1 MDQLRKLF
9 IQKDDGTFE
18 ELAAVI
24 ADRDLKTIKKTTIK
38 RAIDKYVSNCTA
50 NKCIKNQSNER
61 LYFGIF
67 LNFLT
72 EKELTY
78 IDEVTREHI
87 DQFEALLLR
96 SMKASS
102 VNRRFC
108 AIRNFFNKCVD
119 WQMLVESPCS
129 GYRKRK
135 IEQNPF
141 KPWPPELMDRFL
153 LMSGGIWAKIFEF
166 LWLTGCRP
174 MELKNLR
181 WTDIDFDNQTIK
193 FRCGKNAQVSRLF
206 PITKAIDK
214 FLHGLKMSGP
224 YVFADNKRQLNNDNL
239 YHYCKKRM
247 DKLGLTGFTVY
258 GIRHGFGTRLAR
270 QGVSA
275 FYIAELMGHSDLKT
289 TRGYVHS
296 DKKLLIQILN
306 KAK

>member
-1 MDQLRKLF
+1 MRKLF

-18 ELAAVI
+18 ELAAII
-24 ADRDLKTIKKTTIK
+24 ADRDLRTIKKITISD
-38 RAIDKYVSNCTA
+38 AFSKYIKNCTA

-67 LNFLT
+67 QKFLE
-72 EKELTY
+72 EKGVVY

-108 AIRNFFNKCVD
+108 AIRNFFNKCID
-119 WQMLVESPCS
+119 WNMLVESPCS

-141 KPWPPELMDRFL
+141 KPWTPELISRFL
-153 LMSGGIWAKIFEF
+153 LLCDGVWAKIFEF

-181 WTDIDFDNQTIK
+181 WTDIDYDNQTIK
-193 FRCGKNAQVSRLF
+193 FRCGKNAQVSRAF
-206 PITKAIDK
+206 PITNDIDR
-214 FLHGLKMSGP
+214 FLHDLKMNGSFVFTGP
-224 YVFADNKRQLNNDNL
+224 NKKQINNDSL
-239 YHYCKKRM
+239 YHYCKKRLI
-247 DKLGLTGFTVY
+247 KLGLTGFTVY
-258 GIRHGFGTRLAR
+258 GIRHGFGTKLAR

-275 FYIAELMGHSDLKT
+275 FYIAELMGHTDLKT

>member
-1 MDQLRKLF
+1 MKKLYV
-9 IQKDDGTFE
+9 KNDDGTFE
-18 ELAAVI
+18 EISALLTGPH
-24 ADRDLKTIKKTTIK
+24 LKPIKKTTIQD
-38 RAIDKYVSNCTA
+38 AFSKYIKNCTA
-50 NKCIKNQSNER
+50 NKCVKNQSNEK
-61 LYFGIF
+61 LYFQIF
-67 LNFLT
+67 QKFLM
-72 EKELTY
+72 EKGVDY
-78 IDEVTREHI
+78 IDEVTRENI
-87 DQFEALLLR
+87 DQFESLLLK

-119 WQMLVESPCS
+119 WNMLVESPCS

-141 KPWPPELMDRFL
+141 KPWPPELFEKFL
-153 LMSGGIWAKIFEF
+153 LLCNGVWAKIFEF

-181 WTDIDFDNQTIK
+181 WTDIDYQNQTIR

-206 PITKAIDK
+206 PITKQVDK
-214 FLHGLKMSGP
+214 FLHGLKFDGP
-224 YVFADNKRQLNNDNL
+224 FVFSINKRQLNNDNL

-247 DKLGLTGFTVY
+247 VRLGLKGFTVY
-258 GIRHGFGTRLAR
+258 GIRHGFGTKLAR

-296 DKKLLIQILN
+296 DKNLLIQILN